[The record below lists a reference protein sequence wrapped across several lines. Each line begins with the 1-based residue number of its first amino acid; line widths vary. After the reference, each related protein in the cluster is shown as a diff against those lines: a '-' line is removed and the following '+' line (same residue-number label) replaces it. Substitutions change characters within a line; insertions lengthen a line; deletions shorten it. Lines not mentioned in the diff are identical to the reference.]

1 MDRLGMYLPVGGR
14 WAILRD
20 EIGCIGSDRMYKVKH
35 VDGDRGYR
43 VEFWRVRAAQKFARK
58 C

>member
-1 MDRLGMYLPVGGR
+1 MYLPVGGR